1 MNMEKSFKD
10 KDISRF
16 VIQSEG
22 IQATISR
29 LGGAIESLKNK
40 GKDGEWREVCLHF
53 DSPIERIKSDTYA
66 GAVIGRVCNR
76 IAEGKFPLNG
86 RTYFLPRNDRK
97 NTLHGGRDGFDKRL
111 FNRER
116 YEPHTLTLSLISSDG
131 DQGFPGTLLLRVS
144 YIAEGSSF
152 TVRFSAVSDEDT
164 VWAPTIHPYFRL
176 DDEATIDETY
186 LQIYAN
192 SYTPM
197 DGRQIPTGEIV
208 PVEGTPFDFRMPKKI
223 GEEIG
228 DEILKPTH
236 GYDHNFVLRDGHA
249 ATAYSQ
255 KSGVKMDIY
264 TDMPGL
270 HFYSGNFL
278 RGNTG
283 THTLSPREGF
293 ALEPQFFPNA
303 VNIPNFVQ
311 PILRHGVEKTH
322 FIRYDFG
329 FVGN

>member
-29 LGGAIESLKNK
+29 LGGAIESLQIK
-40 GKDGEWREVCLHF
+40 GKDGTWREVCLHF

-76 IAEGKFPLNG
+76 IAEGKFSLNG
-86 RTYFLPRNDRK
+86 RTYFLPRNDGK
-97 NTLHGGRDGFDKRL
+97 NTLHGGKDGFDKRL
-111 FNRER
+111 FNREG
-116 YEPHTLTLSLISSDG
+116 YEPHALTLSLLSSDG
-131 DQGFPGTLLLRVS
+131 DQGFPGMLLLRVF
-144 YIAEGSSF
+144 YTAEGSSL

-164 VWAPTIHPYFRL
+164 VWAPTIHPYFNFG
-176 DDEATIDETY
+176 EGIDETY
-186 LQIYAN
+186 LQIYAD

-197 DGRQIPTGEIV
+197 EGRQIPTGEIRS
-208 PVEGTPFDFRMPKKI
+208 VEGTPFDFRKPKKI

-236 GYDHNFVLRDGHA
+236 GYDHNFVLRDNHA
-249 ATAYSQ
+249 ATAYSE
-255 KSGVKMDIY
+255 KSGVKLDIY

-278 RGNTG
+278 KGNTG
-283 THTLSPREGF
+283 THELVPREGF

-303 VNIPNFVQ
+303 VNIKKFLQ
-311 PILRHGVEKTH
+311 PILRKGERKTY
-322 FIRYDFG
+322 FIRFT
-329 FVGN
+329 FT